1 MTDWKTVEQLP
12 AMIVQ
17 GRHVEVLTN
26 LVHMMSGCIEGINIE
41 TGRVDKLQETVQ
53 SMSGHIRTLIDE
65 LTKVQGR
72 ELYLCKDEI
81 IWHRDGDRMIPLTLE
96 GDHVNPR
103 HLRHRGSAA
112 VQSMTR
118 HEAYPT
124 FTQLQEF
131 NKIPLMRVTE
141 LDVVKLHVRRL
152 EAQVRELAE

>member
-1 MTDWKTVEQLP
+1 MGITDPLSNAQLEDLVKTLQ
-12 AMIVQ
+12 Q
-17 GRHVEVLTN
+17 EVLQ
-26 LVHMMSGCIEGINIE
+26 L
-41 TGRVDKLQETVQ
+41 R
-53 SMSGHIRTLIDE
+53 
-65 LTKVQGR
+65 GR
-72 ELYLCKDEI
+72 ELYMCEDEI

-118 HEAYPT
+118 HGSYPT
-124 FTQLQEF
+124 FTQLQKF
-131 NKIPLMRVTE
+131 NERPLIRVTE